1 MKTPDDGTL
10 SLFDDFP
17 ASNAAPVAAVKKP
30 RAKRKTSAKTEV
42 LEDVPAEALADVPV
56 ESPSAA
62 AQALHAALPTQ
73 TPSEST
79 APSVATSPA
88 TDSTPTEEALQP
100 AAVPAPAPMPSVDV
114 EATLQLAN
122 LVPTP
127 PKRQN
132 PWAKAAAESAQQDN
146 TAKPHVMLVITKGEA
161 GGAQSHVLALCE
173 ALQSRIHFT
182 VVIGGP
188 EEASVLGQQLR
199 ALGVTVCP
207 MPEMVESLNPW
218 RLWPAIQQL
227 TALIAAT
234 PPDLIHAHSAIA
246 GLAARLACQRTARPV
261 VYTVHGF
268 GFKPEIP
275 WLRRQMASLAERA
288 LSGSTTHMICVSKHE
303 RELAY
308 QLPIAQERVHVIPN
322 GIAKLATPL
331 PMTSAD
337 EAATVDAREGSNLV
351 SSLEESS
358 NSLTPAAPVSVHT
371 TKPRLIMVARMKSP
385 KRHDVLLRALAQ
397 VRNTLGYELPI
408 SLAGDGPLR
417 AAHEALA
424 QELNLQEVTWLGDV
438 NNVSELLAVHDV
450 FVLLSDHEGM
460 PITVLEAMRAGL
472 GILASDLPGIREQLI
487 PGQEGLLVAN
497 TPEAVAEQL
506 MRLVREPY
514 LRKRLGRAAQQCFEN
529 NFAVEHMAE
538 QVMDVYQQCQRD
550 DAATSRP
557 HTDDNAVG
565 SALVSASVRR
575 RDALQS
581 WTLWGAWML
590 PPSLFAAQLLEDAG
604 VMTYQFGDT
613 LWWCV
618 LPYIVASHLLLRA
631 SHLPVAERSGVLWV
645 STVAPFVLTPLGF
658 ALLQQPYSRAA
669 VLWAYVVTSLWLWW
683 GHHRL
688 VKHRALRLVH
698 LDASVPAQLAACLH
712 PQALDPRAVDLQHW
726 NPRANTALPACDGLV
741 LDRHVPA
748 TPERTQLLGQ
758 LKMQHL
764 RLYSVEAVAELMSGR
779 EMLPTAAD
787 SLWEIDNDPGYDRVK
802 RLLDLAALV
811 VLSPLW
817 LPLSV
822 LVAAAVR
829 FDSKGPALF
838 SQQRVGRNGQ
848 LFRLWKFRSMVHGL
862 QAPGVH
868 FAQADDPRI
877 TRVGHFLRRTRLDE
891 LPQLW
896 NVLRGHM
903 SLIGPRP
910 EQAPFVREFAT
921 TIPSYPYR
929 HLVRPGLTGWAQV
942 QQGYADSTDST
953 RLKLSYDLYYVAHYS
968 LALDLL
974 IAAKTVKTICTGFGA
989 R

>member
-1 MKTPDDGTL
+1 MKNPDDGTL

-17 ASNAAPVAAVKKP
+17 AQDAPPAAAVKKP
-30 RAKRKTSAKTEV
+30 RAKRKTAAPV
-42 LEDVPAEALADVPV
+42 APAEVDVEV
-56 ESPSAA
+56 
-62 AQALHAALPTQ
+62 PTE
-73 TPSEST
+73 TP
-79 APSVATSPA
+79 PQ
-88 TDSTPTEEALQP
+88 TPTELPAVAETTAAPVADIAAASDMPALEPEHEPHTAKEAP
-100 AAVPAPAPMPSVDV
+100 PRTPIPSVDV

-132 PWAKAAAESAQQDN
+132 PWAKPAAESTTSDATQ
-146 TAKPHVMLVITKGEA
+146 KPHVMLVITKGEA

-188 EEASVLGQQLR
+188 EEASVLGQQLH
-199 ALGVTVCP
+199 ALGITVCP
-207 MPEMVESLNPW
+207 MPDMVESLNPW

-227 TALIAAT
+227 TAQIAAN

-246 GLAARLACQRTARPV
+246 GLTARMACQRTARPV

-275 WLRRQMASLAERA
+275 WLRRHMASLAERA
-288 LSGSTTHMICVSKHE
+288 LSSATTHMICVSKHE

-308 QLPIAQERVHVIPN
+308 QLPIAQERVHIIPN
-322 GIAKLATPL
+322 GIGQLPAPL
-331 PMTSAD
+331 VAVAAP
-337 EAATVDAREGSNLV
+337 EAEDHVAPT
-351 SSLEESS
+351 
-358 NSLTPAAPVSVHT
+358 TPVSVHT
-371 TKPRLIMVARMKSP
+371 TKPRLIMVARMKAP

-397 VRNTLGYELPI
+397 VRNTLGYELAV

-438 NNVSELLAVHDV
+438 NNVSERLAEHDV

-514 LRKRLGRAAQQCFEN
+514 LRKRLGRAAQQCFES

-538 QVMDVYQQCQRD
+538 RVMTVYEQCLRD

-557 HTDDNAVG
+557 QTDDNAVG

-590 PPSLFAAQLLEDAG
+590 PPSLFAAQWLQDAG

-618 LPYIVASHLLLRA
+618 LPYIVASHLLMRA
-631 SHLPVAERSGVLWV
+631 SHLPVAERGGVLWV
-645 STVAPFVLTPLGF
+645 ATVAPFVLTPLGF

-669 VLWAYVVTSLWLWW
+669 VLWAYVATTLWLWL
-683 GHHRL
+683 GYHRL
-688 VKHRALRLVH
+688 VKHRVLRLVH

-726 NPRANTALPACDGLV
+726 SPLADTALPACDGLV
-741 LDRHVPA
+741 LDRHVPT

-779 EMLPTAAD
+779 KMLPTAAD

-811 VLSPLW
+811 VLTPLW
-817 LPLSV
+817 LPLSL

>member
-1 MKTPDDGTL
+1 MKNPDDGTL

-17 ASNAAPVAAVKKP
+17 AHDAAPVAPVKKP
-30 RAKRKTSAKTEV
+30 RAKRKTSAKV
-42 LEDVPAEALADVPV
+42 EAPEDVPV
-56 ESPSAA
+56 ETSVEVPVETPIAA
-62 AQALHAALPTQ
+62 ATETALDSGAALPTQ
-73 TPSEST
+73 ATTEPT
-79 APSVATSPA
+79 APSAAPSAAPV
-88 TDSTPTEEALQP
+88 EAVQP
-100 AAVPAPAPMPSVDV
+100 VAVPTPAPMPSVDV

-127 PKRQN
+127 AARQN
-132 PWAKAAAESAQQDN
+132 PWAKPAAESEASSN

-188 EEASVLGQQLR
+188 EAASVLGQQLR

-207 MPEMVESLNPW
+207 MPEMVESLNPL
-218 RLWPAIQQL
+218 RLWPAVQKL
-227 TALIAAT
+227 TQLIAAT

-246 GLAARLACQRTARPV
+246 GLTARLACQRTARPV

-303 RELAY
+303 RDLAY
-308 QLPIAQERVHVIPN
+308 QLPIAQERVHIIPN
-322 GIAKLATPL
+322 GIAKLPAPTP
-331 PMTSAD
+331 SAD
-337 EAATVDAREGSNLV
+337 GSTTADTA
-351 SSLEESS
+351 ESS
-358 NSLTPAAPVSVHT
+358 GSASSAHSTQQTDAAPISVHT

-397 VRNTLGYELPI
+397 VRNTLGYELPV

-438 NNVSELLAVHDV
+438 NNVSELLAAHDV

-514 LRKRLGRAAQQCFEN
+514 LRKRLGRAAQQCFEG

-538 QVMDVYQQCQRD
+538 RVMTVYQQCLRD

-557 HTDDNAVG
+557 QAEEHPVG

-581 WTLWGAWML
+581 WALWGAWML
-590 PPSLFAAQLLEDAG
+590 PPSLVAAQLLQDAG
-604 VMTYQFGDT
+604 LMTYQFGDT

-645 STVAPFVLTPLGF
+645 STIAPFVLTPLGF

-726 NPRANTALPACDGLV
+726 NPRANTALPACDGVV
-741 LDRHVPA
+741 LDRHVPT

-764 RLYSVEAVAELMSGR
+764 RLYSVEAVAELMSGHK
-779 EMLPTAAD
+779 MLPTAAD

-802 RLLDLAALV
+802 RLIDLVALV
-811 VLSPLW
+811 ALTPLW
-817 LPLSV
+817 LPLS
-822 LVAAAVR
+822 LAVAAAVR
-829 FDSKGPALF
+829 LDSKGPALF
-838 SQQRVGRNGQ
+838 SQQRVGRDGQ
-848 LFRLWKFRSMVHGL
+848 LFKLWKFRSMVHGL

-877 TRVGHFLRRTRLDE
+877 TRVGHFLRRSRLDE